1 MATFLNPDAI
11 QEKSINFDKLN
22 ITPQDLGLSAALKYC
37 GTTTT
42 PLTDGATTN
51 PIIIGGSNHTAE
63 SGCVVFYGDKEFI
76 FNGTAW
82 EEFGYSVDLSGY
94 VEKVNG
100 KGLSTNDYTTAEKTK
115 LSGIASGAEVNV
127 QSDWNTTTNTSDS
140 YIKNKPT
147 ILKSTDSEGN
157 ILNVT
162 NNKFQINNEFI
173 FGNGSSISGTP
184 DTIHLSNISGTE
196 ANGYNGYK
204 LGINTTMDGDET
216 IYGLVFGTDK
226 PIAIR
231 TDDSV
236 YITANSFNVNNKT
249 IDGNNKVQ
257 QDSSSDNKDFPLLL
271 KYNNNSTN
279 ERNSVKYSSNITVNP
294 STNMLNGVEADFSGN
309 INVGSL
315 TIGKT
320 NGIQQ
325 APTESFKVSID
336 ESTGTTISNPKT
348 TGTSLDFLTFKADGI
363 KFLNHD
369 GSVATLNANADMAY
383 SLPYGTCSTASGT
396 SEKIV
401 DCGNFVLIS
410 GTRILVK
417 FTNRNTADNP
427 KLNINGTGA
436 KNIYYLDSAV
446 FNGLWT
452 DGCIMEFLYDGTNYQ
467 VIGGHTKN
475 VVRYTNINSTI
486 SALPA
491 GGYYKWTTVPTSI
504 TIQSISQSAA
514 MYEPTTIIL
523 NIQSVVP
530 TITLPSSI
538 KWVNGTAPTPE
549 ANTILE
555 ISILEDRATYA
566 VFK

>member
-76 FNGTAW
+76 FNGAAW

-127 QSDWNTTTNTSDS
+127 QSDWNINTTTSDS

-147 ILKSTDSEGN
+147 IFKSTDSEGSV
-157 ILNVT
+157 LNST
-162 NNKFQINNEFI
+162 DDKFQIDNEFI

-196 ANGYNGYK
+196 PTGYNGYE

-216 IYGLVFGTDK
+216 IYGLAFGTDK

-231 TDDSV
+231 TGDSV

-325 APTESFKVSID
+325 APTESFKVSVD
-336 ESTGTTISNPKT
+336 ASTGTTISNPKT

-363 KFLNHD
+363 NFFNHN
-369 GSVATLNANADMAY
+369 GSVATLNANVGMAY

-401 DCGNFVLIS
+401 DCGDFVLSS

-417 FTNRNTADNP
+417 FANRNTANNP

-436 KNIYYLDSAV
+436 KNIYYLGSAV

-475 VVRYTNINSTI
+475 VVKYTNINSTI